1 MRETLLNHLFNI
13 IASLRRVE
21 ISLINQHQREKAEE
35 VRAANRAFSDFRD
48 KLITAQLTEAT
59 AKLANATDRLQTTS
73 NELHSYL
80 STREAANRKLEAI
93 LGNLPVALALLNSLT
108 D

>member
-1 MRETLLNHLFNI
+1 MRETLLNHLFKI

-21 ISLINQHQREKAEE
+21 INLINQHQREKAEK
-35 VRAANRAFSDFRD
+35 VRAANRTFSSFRD

-59 AKLANATDRLQTTS
+59 VKLASATDLLQTTS
-73 NELHSYL
+73 DQLYSYL
-80 STREAANRKLEAI
+80 NAKEAANRKLEAV
-93 LGNLPVALALLNSLT
+93 LSNLPVALALLNTLT

>member
-1 MRETLLNHLFNI
+1 MRETLLNNLFKI
-13 IASLRRVE
+13 ITSLRRVE
-21 ISLINQHQREKAEE
+21 ICLINQHQREKAEE

-59 AKLANATDRLQTTS
+59 VKLADATDHLQTTS
-73 NELHSYL
+73 NQLHNYL
-80 STREAANRKLEAI
+80 STKEAANRKLEAI
-93 LGNLPVALALLNSLT
+93 LSNLPVVLALLNSLT